1 MVVENWRKLE
11 GKEIFTK
18 DPEDLK
24 NGQSAMNTIT
34 EVKTLEGTK
43 SRMREAAD

>member
-1 MVVENWRKLE
+1 MESQIE
-11 GKEIFTK
+11 MIQEIFTK
-18 DPEDLK
+18 DPDLK
-24 NGQSAMNTIT
+24 NRQSAMNTIT

>member
-1 MVVENWRKLE
+1 MEIKWLE
-11 GKEIFTK
+11 SQIEKIQEIFTK

-34 EVKTLEGTK
+34 EVK
-43 SRMREAAD
+43 SH